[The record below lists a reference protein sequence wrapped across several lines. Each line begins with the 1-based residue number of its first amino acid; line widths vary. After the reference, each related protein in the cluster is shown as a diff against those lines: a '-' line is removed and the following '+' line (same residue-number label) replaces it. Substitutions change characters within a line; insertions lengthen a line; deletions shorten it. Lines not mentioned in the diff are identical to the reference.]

1 MAWFPFPKRRDPPHA
16 DATPAEQVQRA
27 RTRARQRLIG
37 AVVLLGVGIVGFP
50 LLFETQP
57 RPIPVDVAIEIPRKD
72 AVPPLAAP
80 AAAGSAPQAPARTRA
95 SGQVSAPASAP
106 EAVAASAPATPQTTT
121 RSVTSQPAPVQ
132 PPEPAPTAVPSAV
145 APAKPAANDDGER
158 ARALLEARPT
168 AMAAA
173 PVASERSDATGARFV
188 VQVGAFADR
197 GAAQKTRERVE
208 RLGLKTYTQ
217 VVETRDGPRTRVRV
231 GPFASR
237 DEADKAAARLK
248 TAGLAAAV
256 LTL

>member
-1 MAWFPFPKRRDPPHA
+1 MAWFPFPKRRDPPQA

-106 EAVAASAPATPQTTT
+106 EAVAASAPATPQTPPP
-121 RSVTSQPAPVQ
+121 VAPQPTPVAQ
-132 PPEPAPTAVPSAV
+132 PPEPA
-145 APAKPAANDDGER
+145 PAANDDGER

-237 DEADKAAARLK
+237 DEADKAVARLK

>member
-1 MAWFPFPKRRDPPHA
+1 MAWFPFPKRRDNVEA
-16 DATPAEQVQRA
+16 AATPAEQVQRA

-57 RPIPVDVAIEIPRKD
+57 RPIPVDVAIDIPRKD
-72 AVPPLAAP
+72 AVPALAGP
-80 AAAGSAPQAPARTRA
+80 AAAGSAAQAPARARA

-106 EAVAASAPATPQTTT
+106 EAAAASTPATPA
-121 RSVTSQPAPVQ
+121 VGAPPAPAPVA
-132 PPEPAPTAVPSAV
+132 PAAEPAPTTAAAPA

-158 ARALLEARPT
+158 ARALLEARPNT
-168 AMAAA
+168 AATAPEAPGRDAAT
-173 PVASERSDATGARFV
+173 SARFV

-237 DEADKAAARLK
+237 DDADKAAARLK

>member
-1 MAWFPFPKRRDPPHA
+1 MAWFPFPKRRDTPEA
-16 DATPAEQVQRA
+16 AATPAEQVQRA

-50 LLFETQP
+50 LLFESQP
-57 RPIPVDVAIEIPRKD
+57 RPIPVDVAIDIPRKD
-72 AVPPLAAP
+72 AVPPLTAP

-95 SGQVSAPASAP
+95 SGQVSAPEAAGTAEASA
-106 EAVAASAPATPQTTT
+106 SATATPPVAPSPAATP
-121 RSVTSQPAPVQ
+121 VAQPS
-132 PPEPAPTAVPSAV
+132 EPAPTAAATPA
-145 APAKPAANDDGER
+145 APAKRPPNDDGER

-168 AMAAA
+168 PVAAA
-173 PVASERSDATGARFV
+173 PEAALRDAAASARFV

-217 VVETRDGPRTRVRV
+217 VVETNDGPRTRVRV

-237 DEADKAAARLK
+237 DDADKAAARLK